1 MREGSKLM
9 ADLVLVHKDSGE
21 EVLLNR
27 DQIIDAEVYDG
38 KTDIL
43 LANNSHLFIN
53 EGLKVLRD
61 KPASNIKLKKGRTV
75 VLAKGKKK

>member
-1 MREGSKLM
+1 M

-27 DQIIDAEVYDG
+27 DQILNAEVYDG

-43 LANNSHLFIN
+43 LANGSHLFIN

-61 KPASNIKLKKGRTV
+61 KAAPNAKLKKGRTV
-75 VLAKGKKK
+75 VLAKRKKK